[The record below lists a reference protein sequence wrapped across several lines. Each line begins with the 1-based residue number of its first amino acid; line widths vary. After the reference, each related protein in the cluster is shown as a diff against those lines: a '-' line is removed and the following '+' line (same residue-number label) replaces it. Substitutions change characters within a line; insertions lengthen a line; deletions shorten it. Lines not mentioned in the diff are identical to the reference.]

1 MLYTCISSTPGLK
14 KIIRSS
20 LVTSNAL
27 IDHLPSKNVQHSIK
41 LLPVWMSIR
50 ELYIAFLAIHREPYR
65 ISPMIST
72 IMNDLKEFNKNNH
85 STTDPKIASDQ
96 GRPFISLRSMHNYS
110 AIASE
115 MLQNMI

>member
-20 LVTSNAL
+20 LATSNAL
-27 IDHLPSKNVQHSIK
+27 IDHLPSKN

-65 ISPMIST
+65 ILPMIST
-72 IMNDLKEFNKNNH
+72 IMNDLKAFNKNNH

-115 MLQNMI
+115 MLQNKI